1 MKTETIEARGLQPLL
16 NVLQVVTGEGEV
28 TREVTKSYFQAM
40 GGWPLLEGD
49 SWNSGG
55 EKFEWYKLV
64 WRFRQLGYSV
74 DYLLGGSETSP
85 PL

>member
-16 NVLQVVTGEGEV
+16 NVLQ
-28 TREVTKSYFQAM
+28 AL

-49 SWNSGG
+49 SWNSGA
-55 EKFEWYKLV
+55 EKFDWFRLV

-74 DYLLGGSETSP
+74 DYLLGQT
-85 PL
+85 PLYQTAFTVSL

>member
-1 MKTETIEARGLQPLL
+1 
-16 NVLQVVTGEGEV
+16 
-28 TREVTKSYFQAM
+28 M